1 MKKDFRRWGGS
12 PIVRLEKRLT
22 TTNEVRID
30 PAVIAALYLEHG
42 DELRAFLLGVLK
54 DHDFAQ
60 EALQATF
67 IKAMEQGH
75 TAREETRKGWLFR
88 VAFHEALAIK
98 RRGKSYNKNLR
109 KMAWSR
115 LNPEEDSPDDRLCR
129 WETIVNVRE
138 ALEKLP
144 ENQRDVVRMR
154 IYEEKTFAEIAEEL
168 KVPLGTVLTRM
179 RLAMRRLES
188 LFHNK
193 KH

>member
-1 MKKDFRRWGGS
+1 LSAIAF
-12 PIVRLEKRLT
+12 LEKRLT
-22 TTNEVRID
+22 TTNEARID

-42 DELRAFLLGVLK
+42 DELRAFLIGVLK

-98 RRGKSYNKNLR
+98 RRNKTYDKNLR

-115 LNPEEDSPDDRLCR
+115 THPEDHSPDDRLCR

-138 ALEKLP
+138 ALKKLP
-144 ENQRDVVRMR
+144 DTQREVVRLR
-154 IYEEKTFAEIAEEL
+154 IYEEKTFIEIAEEL
-168 KVPLGTVLTRM
+168 NVPLGTVLTRM
-179 RLAMRRLES
+179 RLAMRKLEI
-188 LFHNK
+188 LFETNQH
-193 KH
+193 